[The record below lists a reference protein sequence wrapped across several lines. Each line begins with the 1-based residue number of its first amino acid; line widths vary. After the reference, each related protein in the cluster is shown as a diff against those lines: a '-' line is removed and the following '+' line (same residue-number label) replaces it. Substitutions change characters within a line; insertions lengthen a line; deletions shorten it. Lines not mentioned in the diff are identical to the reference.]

1 MLKDMDFYYLQE
13 NIKKQLLDTG
23 LDSLK
28 TASKKVVHTA
38 GKYLGNK
45 VADAVINSND
55 DKIAKPDKNPINVE
69 ETNRKKK

>member
-1 MLKDMDFYYLQE
+1 MDFYYLQE

-28 TASKKVVHTA
+28 TASKKVVHRA
-38 GKYLGNK
+38 GEYLGNK
-45 VADAVINSND
+45 AADAVINSND

>member
-1 MLKDMDFYYLQE
+1 MDFYYLQE
-13 NIKKQLLDTG
+13 NIKKQILDTG

-28 TASKKVVHTA
+28 TASKKVVHRA
-38 GKYLGNK
+38 GEYLGNK

>member
-1 MLKDMDFYYLQE
+1 MDFYYLQE

>member
-1 MLKDMDFYYLQE
+1 MDFYYLQE

-28 TASKKVVHTA
+28 TASKKVVHRA
-38 GKYLGNK
+38 GEYLGNK

-55 DKIAKPDKNPINVE
+55 DKITKPDKNPINVE

>member
-1 MLKDMDFYYLQE
+1 MDFYYLQE
-13 NIKKQLLDTG
+13 NIKKQILDTG

-28 TASKKVVHTA
+28 TASKRVVHRA
-38 GKYLGNK
+38 GEYLGNK

>member
-1 MLKDMDFYYLQE
+1 MDFYYLQE
-13 NIKKQLLDTG
+13 NIKNQILDTG

-28 TASKKVVHTA
+28 TASKKVVHRA
-38 GKYLGNK
+38 GEYLGNK

>member
-38 GKYLGNK
+38 GEYLGNK

-55 DKIAKPDKNPINVE
+55 DKIAKPDKNSINVE

>member
-28 TASKKVVHTA
+28 TASKKVVHRA
-38 GKYLGNK
+38 GEYLGNK

-55 DKIAKPDKNPINVE
+55 DKITKPDKNPINVE

>member
-13 NIKKQLLDTG
+13 NIKKQILDTG

-28 TASKKVVHTA
+28 TASKKVVHRA
-38 GKYLGNK
+38 GEYLGNK